1 MEQTVAWMRMAAL
14 VRRRAQRK
22 ERKLMTVRWIVSVG
36 GEKEAKK
43 EAFRKYLEFNGV
55 IDSLT
60 KGDIDNMGAE
70 INVTL
75 ISEARGSSTILW
87 CESGPFEDIQNRIH
101 DAVEEFAI
109 TASSNRTS
117 DMQTDVSSAI
127 EPKSNF
133 QIDGSSTPMESKG
146 QTPTSIDRMSAT
158 DTDGYSVIERNSTTQ
173 TDGESPIR
181 MKPNGKSP
189 TPPR

>member
-1 MEQTVAWMRMAAL
+1 MEQTVAWMRMSAL

-43 EAFRKYLEFNGV
+43 EAFRKYLEFSGV

-101 DAVEEFAI
+101 DAVEEFVI
-109 TASSNRTS
+109 TANNDLDDLIQERKCQLGLFRWLLYLCLWKDMFLSWNRGCAL
-117 DMQTDVSSAI
+117 ML
-127 EPKSNF
+127 
-133 QIDGSSTPMESKG
+133 
-146 QTPTSIDRMSAT
+146 
-158 DTDGYSVIERNSTTQ
+158 
-173 TDGESPIR
+173 
-181 MKPNGKSP
+181 
-189 TPPR
+189 

>member
-1 MEQTVAWMRMAAL
+1 MEQLVAWMRMAAL
-14 VRRRAQRK
+14 VRRMAQRK

-75 ISEARGSSTILW
+75 ISEARAQRFFGV
-87 CESGPFEDIQNRIH
+87 NRIH
-101 DAVEEFAI
+101 DAVEEFTI
-109 TASSNRTS
+109 TANNDLNDLIQERKCQLGLFRTRPRNRP
-117 DMQTDVSSAI
+117 QRWVWRIAR
-127 EPKSNF
+127 
-133 QIDGSSTPMESKG
+133 
-146 QTPTSIDRMSAT
+146 RMLTEMVAMT
-158 DTDGYSVIERNSTTQ
+158 
-173 TDGESPIR
+173 
-181 MKPNGKSP
+181 
-189 TPPR
+189 

>member
-22 ERKLMTVRWIVSVG
+22 ERKLMTVRWIVSAG
-36 GEKEAKK
+36 GKKEAKN
-43 EAFRKYLEFNGV
+43 EAFRKYLEFSGV

-109 TASSNRTS
+109 TANNDLDDLIQERKCQLGLFRWLLYLCLWKDMFLSWNRGC
-117 DMQTDVSSAI
+117 AL
-127 EPKSNF
+127 
-133 QIDGSSTPMESKG
+133 
-146 QTPTSIDRMSAT
+146 RL
-158 DTDGYSVIERNSTTQ
+158 
-173 TDGESPIR
+173 
-181 MKPNGKSP
+181 
-189 TPPR
+189 